1 MSSAPPVWLDLM
13 TSILWNTLKD
23 LASRKKF
30 VSGFVASLVAALGK
44 FGLELDES
52 TILLILS
59 PILTAIFGQG
69 ISDHGKER

>member
-1 MSSAPPVWLDLM
+1 M

-23 LASRKKF
+23 
-30 VSGFVASLVAALGK
+30 